1 MNAPDTPRSSKGLR
15 RWFGPSAFIALAVL
29 VGGRLLLE
37 PLRDKAHFDEQGM
50 DPFHAVEKFVLRQD
64 PHPIDLAFFGS
75 SQSVWGILSGNVANE
90 LELNPRAVRNLAS
103 PGGTPLEAWHMVQR
117 NQDRLS
123 HLRCAVIE
131 INPFVLRDALDDD
144 PRTMSTVSQMGSLHE
159 RMMLDEPADRAL
171 QVGEWLLPVNSVRR
185 SLATTFLDVLK
196 PKPGN
201 AIFPKPDFR
210 TRPFAVWRVRPGT
223 EDCAIQRLTVSA
235 KTAAKRLIL
244 HWSPSKLQDESL
256 RNLLTWFKKRHIPV
270 VMHQPP
276 VHPDVVKAML
286 EDEEFAS
293 SYRDYKHYLASLR
306 PKPLELISAFDPANC
321 GLTELHLSDRTHLNE
336 MGARAYSR
344 FLAEKLS
351 TLQEHI
357 RLASAAKSKGVAER

>member
-1 MNAPDTPRSSKGLR
+1 MNAPDVPQPKKGLR

-29 VGGRLLLE
+29 VCGRLLLE
-37 PLRDKAHFDEQGM
+37 PLRNDEHFDEQGM

-64 PHPIDLAFFGS
+64 PHRIDLAFFGS
-75 SQSVWGILSGNVANE
+75 SQSVWGILSSNVANE

-117 NQDRLS
+117 NQERLS

-144 PRTMSTVSQMGSLHE
+144 PRTMSTVSQLGSLHE
-159 RMMLDEPADRAL
+159 RMMLDESMDRAI
-171 QVGEWLLPVNSVRR
+171 QVGEWVLPLNSVRR
-185 SLATTFLDVLK
+185 SLATSVLDALK

-223 EDCAIQRLTVSA
+223 EDCAIQRLNVTA

-256 RNLLTWFKKRHIPV
+256 RNLLAWFKKRHIPV

-276 VHPDVVKAML
+276 VHPDVVQAMR
-286 EDEEFAS
+286 EDPEFAE
-293 SYRDYKHYLASLR
+293 SYADYKRYVATLR
-306 PKPLELISAFDPANC
+306 PKPLELISAFDPADC
-321 GLTELHLSDRTHLNE
+321 GLAEIHLSDRTHLNE

-351 TLQEHI
+351 TLQEHT
-357 RLASAAKSKGVAER
+357 RLMTKRVVER